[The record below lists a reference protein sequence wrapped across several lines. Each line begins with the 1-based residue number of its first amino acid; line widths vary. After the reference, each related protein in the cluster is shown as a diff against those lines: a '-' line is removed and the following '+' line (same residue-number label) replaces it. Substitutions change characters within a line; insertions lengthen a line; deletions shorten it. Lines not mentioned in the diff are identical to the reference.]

1 MTNGSGKD
9 IAMLKEFYQY
19 LLNVDS
25 LEFWSTVKLQ
35 SPT

>member
-9 IAMLKEFYQY
+9 ITMLKEFYQY
-19 LLNVDS
+19 LLNVGS